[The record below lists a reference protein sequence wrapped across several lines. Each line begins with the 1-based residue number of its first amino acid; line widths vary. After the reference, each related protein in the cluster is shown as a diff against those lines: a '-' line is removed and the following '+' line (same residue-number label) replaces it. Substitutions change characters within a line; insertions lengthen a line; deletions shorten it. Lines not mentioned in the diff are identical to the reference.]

1 MRFGVSPIA
10 WSNDDMPELGAETS
24 LEACLADVRDVGFT
38 GVELGR
44 KFPRN
49 AETLRP
55 ILKSFELS
63 LVGGWYSGRLLVQ
76 TAEAEIEA
84 LQAHK
89 RLLQACDC
97 DVFIFAECSNAVH
110 GNREI
115 GLSGAP
121 RLGEAAWR
129 EFGARLTQVA
139 EYLRG
144 EGFRFAYHH
153 HTGTAVETAADLDQF
168 LAMTGGSV
176 GLTLDTGHALVGGI
190 DCVDIIRRFPE
201 RIAHVHC
208 KDVRKDVL
216 AKFVREDRSFLD
228 GVLGGMFTVPG
239 DGDIAFGPIFEALVA
254 IGYDD
259 WVIVEAEQ
267 DPAKADPKAYAE
279 IGFAHVTS
287 GLDAA
292 AHSRKLEKSDV

>member
-1 MRFGVSPIA
+1 MFGVSPIA

-24 LEACLADVRDVGFT
+24 LEACLADAQDVGFT

-44 KFPRN
+44 KFPRD
-49 AETLRP
+49 AESLLP
-55 ILKSFELS
+55 ILKSFQLS
-63 LVGGWYSGRLLVQ
+63 LVGGWYSGHLLVR

-89 RLLQACDC
+89 RLLKACGA

-110 GNREI
+110 GNRAV

-121 RLGEAAWR
+121 RLGEATWR

-139 EYLRG
+139 DYLRG

-153 HTGTAVETAADLDQF
+153 HTGTVVETAADLEQF
-168 LAMTGGSV
+168 FAVTGKSV
-176 GLTLDTGHALVGGI
+176 GLTLDTGHAFVGGI
-190 DCVDIIRRFPE
+190 DCVDVIRRFPE

-208 KDVRKDVL
+208 KDVRKGVL
-216 AKFVREDRSFLD
+216 ARFVRKDRSFLD

-239 DGDIAFGPIFEALVA
+239 DGDIVFGDIFDALAA

-287 GLDAA
+287 GLAA
-292 AHSRKLEKSDV
+292 AVSSRKLENSNV